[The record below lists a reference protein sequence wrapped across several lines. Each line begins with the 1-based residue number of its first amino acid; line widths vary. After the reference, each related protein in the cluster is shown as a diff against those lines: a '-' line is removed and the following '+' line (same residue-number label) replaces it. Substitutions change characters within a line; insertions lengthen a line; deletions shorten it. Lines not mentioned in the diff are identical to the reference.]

1 MRKVEVLAP
10 AGSLDIC
17 KAVIRAG
24 ADAVYLGGDMFGA
37 RAYAGNLNREEML
50 EAIDFAHI
58 RGSKIYLTVNTLLKE
73 NEINKSLVEYIKPYY
88 EAGLDAAIVQDFGV
102 FNLLRQEFPELAL
115 HASTQMTIT
124 GSCGAAILKNMGASR
139 IVTAREL
146 TVDEIREIHDSVDI
160 EIESFVHGA
169 LCYCYSGQC
178 LLSSM
183 NGNRSGNRGRCAQS
197 CRLAYDVYNNSDRI
211 NNDKQNYPLSP
222 KDMCAL
228 KVLPDVIDAGVYSLK
243 IEGRMK
249 NVTYASEVTNIYRRY
264 VDMYLAKGRKGY
276 KVNDSDVEELMDIY
290 NRGGFTTGYYKEKN
304 GRTMM
309 SIERPNHMGTPALEV
324 KENINGRITFKA
336 LRDINPQDVFEIDMD
351 NSFSSGGSY
360 KAGEMFVVNLP
371 RKYPLYKGRTVFR
384 MRNNK
389 ITQKVIDEYVDNT
402 KNGNASVDM
411 DMYVSQGKPVRL
423 RLCSMGYEAVVYG
436 AEAEA
441 AVKSAAQPEAVREK
455 LCKLGNTSFV
465 PGNVEVII
473 DGDVFLPVAW
483 INEIRRQGIEE
494 LTHIILDSYRR
505 VYKPCGVNAHNIL
518 NSRSKENK
526 VIHSTLLVSG
536 EEQIKDVSAM
546 LDAGYELSA
555 LYIERE
561 VLTEHG
567 INAVKDIQKRNVD
580 IIAALPHIITMQDH
594 GRIKELIKKCADIGI
609 DTFLVRNLEELG
621 ILGKLVPGSKIV
633 TDANMYCWNNMA
645 YNMLKEVVNNSNL
658 SMIRITCP
666 YELTIKELNM
676 LDTDCDVE
684 LIISSDIP
692 VMVSKQCVRRTYG
705 LCDKAGGIITIN
717 DKRRDLSYN
726 ILSKCDYC
734 YSLMFNS
741 ERLEVDR
748 DSDIVKNIA
757 PDYIRSE
764 YNWHKDRIIQ
774 AESFRDNLH
783 EGFKA
788 HLITGVE

>member
-1 MRKVEVLAP
+1 MREVEVLAP

-73 NEINKSLVEYIKPYY
+73 SEINKSLVEYMKPYY

-102 FNLLRQEFPELAL
+102 FNVLRHEFPELAL

-124 GSCGAAILKNMGASR
+124 GSCGAKILKDMGASR

-146 TVDEIREIHDSVDI
+146 TSDEIRAIHDKVDI

-197 CRLAYDVYNNSDRI
+197 CRLAYDVYNNSKRI
-211 NNDKQNYPLSP
+211 NNNNQNYPLSP

-276 KVNDSDVEELMDIY
+276 KVSDSDIEELMDIY
-290 NRGGFTTGYYKEKN
+290 NRGGFTTGYYKEKK

-324 KENINGRITFKA
+324 KENVNGRITFKA
-336 LRDINPQDVFEIDMD
+336 LRDINPQDVFEIDGD

-360 KAGEMFVVNLP
+360 KAGETFVVNLP
-371 RKYPLYKGRTVFR
+371 RKYPLHKGKTVFR
-384 MRNNK
+384 TRNNK
-389 ITQKVIDEYVDNT
+389 ITQKVIDEFVDNT
-402 KNGNASVDM
+402 KNGNAPVDM
-411 DMYVSQGKPVRL
+411 DMHVSLGKPVRL
-423 RLCSMGYEAVVYG
+423 RLTSMGYEAVVYG

-441 AVKSAAQPEAVREK
+441 AVKSAAQPDAVREK

-465 PGNVEVII
+465 PGSVNVTI

-483 INEIRRQGIEE
+483 INDIRRQGIEE
-494 LTHIILDSYRR
+494 LTRIIIDSYRR
-505 VYKPCGVNAHNIL
+505 TYKPCDENAYKSSVRHSEGNGIMHN
-518 NSRSKENK
+518 
-526 VIHSTLLVSG
+526 TLLASG
-536 EEQIKDVSAM
+536 EEQLKDVSAM
-546 LDAGYELSA
+546 LDTGYELSA

-561 VLTEHG
+561 VLTGQG
-567 INAVKDIQKRNVD
+567 IEAVRDIQKRGVD

-594 GRIKELIKKCADIGI
+594 VEVTELIKGCVNTGI

-621 ILGKLVPGSKIV
+621 ILGEIVPGAKVV

-658 SMIRITCP
+658 NLIRITYP
-666 YELTIKELNM
+666 YELTSKEINM
-676 LDTDCDVE
+676 IDTDCDVE

-705 LCDKAGGIITIN
+705 LCDKANGIITLN

-726 ILSKCDYC
+726 VLSKCDYC
-734 YSLMFNS
+734 YSLMLNS
-741 ERLEVDR
+741 KRLDVDR
-748 DSDIVKNIA
+748 DSEIVKSIA

-764 YNWHKDRIIQ
+764 YSWHKDKIRHGEGFKDDLQ
-774 AESFRDNLH
+774 